1 LWHPLLDVSSP
12 KKRAVKPPGRR
23 ASEARVASAA
33 SASVAVVSAPRERP
47 GAPGGKRD
55 RNRRERTALL
65 GRTGLALFLARGI
78 EVVTIDDICGA
89 ADVAKGSFYRYFADK
104 EALVEA
110 LVTPVEQALRTA
122 LEGCEARLGQA
133 EDAEAL
139 RGAYQGLALALL
151 PVALGHLDVLR
162 LYLQERA
169 APAVGAR
176 APLAGLARTIDEGAV
191 RLTEVAIERG
201 LIDVPDPRVSAF
213 IVVGAIERLAHGV
226 LQGSLEASPVDIF
239 TTLIRLVLDG
249 VRGRRARPEREER
262 R

>member
-1 LWHPLLDVSSP
+1 MDTDARTVGVEE
-12 KKRAVKPPGRR
+12 RDAGGDGEV
-23 ASEARVASAA
+23 EADA
-33 SASVAVVSAPRERP
+33 
-47 GAPGGKRD
+47 
-55 RNRRERTALL
+55 
-65 GRTGLALFLARGI
+65 
-78 EVVTIDDICGA
+78 
-89 ADVAKGSFYRYFADK
+89 
-104 EALVEA
+104 EALVE
-110 LVTPVEQALRTA
+110 PV
-122 LEGCEARLGQA
+122 
-133 EDAEAL
+133 
-139 RGAYQGLALALL
+139 ALALL